1 MITRALIRETP
12 DKVSYDPSPV
22 GYAEEALG
30 IGNPKGRGANDAPMP
45 APLPRLPL
53 EGRVTRGYGDPIFR
67 ALTARANTR

>member
-12 DKVSYDPSPV
+12 DEVPYDPSPV
-22 GYAEEALG
+22 GYPEEAPG
-30 IGNPKGRGANDAPMP
+30 IGNPKGWGANDAPMP

-67 ALTARANTR
+67 AVNTTR